1 MSHRVH
7 FRGLIFESS
16 ASEGAILTM
25 PVGSNSRDLR
35 NYLAF
40 EKYVAQHVPAWY
52 RYAKIVRGR
61 KVCNGDIRLV
71 TGNDKTSNWGMATF
85 SSSGSEQD
93 DPLYISFLPGSQN
106 ASGRTYE
113 WEYSGMA
120 EVRKGPDSREME
132 RLRGDISLEETVYEN
147 QCLFVRTLNAKL
159 SEKIWGDLL
168 AEVGEIETDE
178 GSQDHSVYYHG
189 SPTSSSTSSNSAIGD
204 LQSSSSASGSY
215 TTNCNALSHVQPD
228 TPGNLCSASVLISS
242 PHAAG
247 ALVRSS

>member
-1 MSHRVH
+1 M
-7 FRGLIFESS
+7 
-16 ASEGAILTM
+16 M

-40 EKYVAQHVPAWY
+40 EKYVAQHAPAWY

-61 KVCNGDIRLV
+61 KVRNGDIRLV
-71 TGNDKTSNWGMATF
+71 TGDDKTSNWGMATF

-93 DPLYISFLPGSQN
+93 DPLYLSFLPGSQN

-120 EVRKGPDSREME
+120 EVRKGPDSGEIE
-132 RLRGDISLEETVYEN
+132 RLRRGDTSLEETVYEN

-159 SEKIWGDLL
+159 SEKFWGDLL

-178 GSQDHSVYYHG
+178 GFQDHSAYQG
-189 SPTSSSTSSNSAIGD
+189 SPTSSSTSSNSVIGD
-204 LQSSSSASGSY
+204 SRSSGSASGFY
-215 TTNCNALSHVQPD
+215 TTNCNALSYAQPD
-228 TPGNLCSASVLISS
+228 TPGNFCGASVVISSS
-242 PHAAG
+242 PHAAA
-247 ALVRSS
+247 ALVRSSTIEVYTY